1 MSAMTGKHATA
12 GHPLTMEHSG
22 WQWRP
27 IAETKAWNYQL
38 GPRAQWVGTSRE
50 LIVFNDRACGVSPGP
65 DGLCAVLFNVTARRR
80 IRELPRPVYVLS
92 PDGTLAAAV
101 CMKRLEVR
109 ARALGQNRAR
119 VTKSSHPLDSTCSFD
134 FDLNSICTRT

>member
-1 MSAMTGKHATA
+1 
-12 GHPLTMEHSG
+12 MEHSG

-38 GPRAQWVGTSRE
+38 GARAQWVGASRE
-50 LIVFNDRACGVSPGP
+50 LIVFNDRGCTVHPGP
-65 DGLCAVLFNVTARRR
+65 DGLCGVLFNVTARRR
-80 IRELPRPVYVLS
+80 IKELPRPVYALS

-109 ARALGQNRAR
+109 AIPHGPRLALALESAQRGSA
-119 VTKSSHPLDSTCSFD
+119 SSQS
-134 FDLNSICTRT
+134 